1 METPNYKL
9 GGEIMT
15 NRKQLTQ
22 ELREAYK
29 SIATPDFSAEDWI
42 KLHKDANKGCS
53 ISAEMLIRLWNIR
66 IEPYLSP
73 EFKKWRETNAF

>member
-1 METPNYKL
+1 
-9 GGEIMT
+9 MT

-42 KLHKDANKGCS
+42 KLHENALNGSKT
-53 ISAEMLIRLWNIR
+53 SAEMLGQLLCKKLA
-66 IEPYLSP
+66 PHLSP
-73 EFKKWRETNAF
+73 EFGEEKLLELLKEEEGN

>member
-1 METPNYKL
+1 
-9 GGEIMT
+9 MT
-15 NRKQLTQ
+15 NRTQLDQ
-22 ELREAYK
+22 EIIEIYETISEHL
-29 SIATPDFSAEDWI
+29 TPDISAEHWI

-66 IEPYLSP
+66 IEPHLSP

>member
-22 ELREAYK
+22 EFREAYK
-29 SIATPDFSAEDWI
+29 KIATPDFSAEDWI
-42 KLHKDANKGCS
+42 KLHENALNGSKT
-53 ISAEMLIRLWNIR
+53 SAEMLGQLLWKKLS
-66 IEPYLSP
+66 PYLSF
-73 EFKKWRETNAF
+73 EIKEKEGN